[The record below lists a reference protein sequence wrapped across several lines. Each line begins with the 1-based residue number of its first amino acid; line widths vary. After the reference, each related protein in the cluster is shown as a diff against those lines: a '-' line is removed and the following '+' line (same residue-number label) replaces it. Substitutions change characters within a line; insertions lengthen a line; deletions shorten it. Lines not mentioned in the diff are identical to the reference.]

1 MERGSTKQKILDA
14 ALDLF
19 STQGFEATSI
29 AQIAEAVGIRKAS
42 LYSHFARKQ
51 AILDAIVET
60 VLARHAQH
68 SIFARQTPPADAGA
82 LTPDAAAEMILG
94 QVRYVMH
101 DPRIRKARMM
111 LMIEQFRNPE
121 LAALLTRQNYTE
133 VMRSFTALI
142 ERLIGAGVLADD
154 DPAIMAAQLC
164 LPITTWINLCDR
176 EPDREQEVMELV
188 RRHIHQFFRLYQP
201 KAR

>member
-42 LYSHFARKQ
+42 LYSHFASKQ

-68 SIFARQTPPADAGA
+68 SIFARQTPPVDAGA

-94 QVRYVMH
+94 QVLGEFDVKIDEKMPVTFSCDCSKDRVRHVLSTLQMS
-101 DPRIRKARMM
+101 D
-111 LMIEQFRNPE
+111 LES
-121 LAALLTRQNYTE
+121 LAADNKPIDIACNFCGKSYRFDAGELRE
-133 VMRSFTALI
+133 IV
-142 ERLIGAGVLADD
+142 ERRKG
-154 DPAIMAAQLC
+154 
-164 LPITTWINLCDR
+164 
-176 EPDREQEVMELV
+176 
-188 RRHIHQFFRLYQP
+188 
-201 KAR
+201 

>member
-14 ALDLF
+14 ALELF

-42 LYSHFARKQ
+42 LYSHFASKQ

-111 LMIEQFRNPE
+111 LMISRMNRAGMPTEQTFSMPPP
-121 LAALLTRQNYTE
+121 T
-133 VMRSFTALI
+133 
-142 ERLIGAGVLADD
+142 
-154 DPAIMAAQLC
+154 P
-164 LPITTWINLCDR
+164 PITMIM
-176 EPDREQEVMELV
+176 VMATKS
-188 RRHIHQFFRLYQP
+188 RP
-201 KAR
+201 

>member
-1 MERGSTKQKILDA
+1 MERGNTKQDILEA

-19 STQGFEATSI
+19 SVQGFEATSI
-29 AQIAEAVGIRKAS
+29 SQIAGAVGIRKAS
-42 LYSHFARKQ
+42 LYSHFASKQ

-68 SIFARQTPPADAGA
+68 SIFARQTPPVDAGA
-82 LTPDAAAEMILG
+82 LTPDAAAEMILC

-101 DPRIRKARMM
+101 DPRIRKARKM

-121 LAALLTRQNYTE
+121 LAALLTRQNYTD
-133 VMRSFTALI
+133 VMRYFTALV
-142 ERLIGAGVLADD
+142 ERLIGAGVLAGD

-164 LPITTWINLCDR
+164 LPISSWMELCDR
-176 EPDREQEVMELV
+176 EPAREDALLALAA
-188 RRHIHQFFRLYQP
+188 RHIRQFFRVYRP
-201 KAR
+201 AR